1 MYYVNFITLER
12 ENHEKNGIGDGF
24 IGRTDVF
31 GLGG

>member
-1 MYYVNFITLER
+1 MSTLPLER